1 MSSAPLS
8 LLTWLTLLIWEF
20 LWKPTCALLT
30 LLTLLALLAVDKR
43 LVKNCKWERTERTER
58 TDKRVDAA
66 PPLRK
71 LHLGWLSLSSS
82 SSGGALCSSTTLF
95 SDLTNA
101 AA

>member
-20 LWKPTCALLT
+20 LWKPTCKLLT
-30 LLTLLALLAVDKR
+30 LLALLALLAVDKR
-43 LVKNCKWERTERTER
+43 LVKNCKWERTERT
-58 TDKRVDAA
+58 DKRVDPT